1 MNCVINGV
9 MNEAALGVQRNLPE
23 LARSN
28 IMFAPVGWG
37 HLYS

>member
-1 MNCVINGV
+1 MNSV
-9 MNEAALGVQRNLPE
+9 MHEAALGVQKNFRE

>member
-1 MNCVINGV
+1 MNSV
-9 MNEAALGVQRNLPE
+9 MNEAAPGMQRNLPE

>member
-1 MNCVINGV
+1 MNSVMNSV
-9 MNEAALGVQRNLPE
+9 MNEAALRVRRNFRE